1 MAEEPL
7 MLPAVPADVS
17 YEVELDDQADTRPVL
32 VEAPP
37 PPAELR
43 PVIPPQLRRTAA
55 AAAVRNLHRAK
66 YHGFRSGW
74 YLLQALAWA
83 AVGALRLG
91 ARHAGWWSVRDA
103 RRLGAQLAARGDAK
117 AAPKAHEKIRATAP
131 IRGWIT
137 LTPGLAP

>member
-32 VEAPP
+32 FEAPP

-55 AAAVRNLHRAK
+55 AAAVPNPHRAK
-66 YHGFRSGW
+66 YHGFQSGW

-83 AVGALRLG
+83 AVRVVPPG
-91 ARHAGWWSVRDA
+91 ARHAGWWSERGA
-103 RRLGAQLAARGDAK
+103 RRV
-117 AAPKAHEKIRATAP
+117 
-131 IRGWIT
+131 
-137 LTPGLAP
+137 

>member
-17 YEVELDDQADTRPVL
+17 YEVELDDPPDTRPVL
-32 VEAPP
+32 VDPAP

-43 PVIPPQLRRTAA
+43 PVIPPHLRATVARAA
-55 AAAVRNLHRAK
+55 GRNLHRAK

-83 AVGALRLG
+83 VAGVLRL
-91 ARHAGWWSVRDA
+91 AFRPAGWLSVPDA
-103 RRLGAQLAARGDAK
+103 SRLEAQLSASGC
-117 AAPKAHEKIRATAP
+117 
-131 IRGWIT
+131 
-137 LTPGLAP
+137 